1 VSGERI
7 LCFGDIANDV
17 VVAPRAEIRPDTD
30 TLSNIRQTPGGSAA
44 NTAAWLGVL
53 GAPVD
58 LVACVGSL
66 DGERHADLL
75 RRQGVVPH
83 LQVATGLETSTIV
96 IVVEGEGRTMLTD
109 RGANRA
115 LSDDHVPDDLLASA
129 GILHVTGYNLLDGPR
144 AEGMA
149 RIVERAHAH
158 GAVVSMNTG
167 SAGFIEDFGPE
178 AFRAGTAGVDIL
190 FANAAEA
197 ALLSDAGEPSAVA
210 AELAERHGLAV
221 VTQGPRSVLVGT
233 RGEPPHEVAVP
244 AARLLDPTG
253 AGDAMA
259 AGFLNSW
266 RVEGDPVRAA
276 EAGILAAAQAI
287 QVYGGRP
294 PF

>member
-1 VSGERI
+1 MSGSRV

-115 LSDDHVPDDLLASA
+115 LSDDHVLWTCENCHITP
-129 GILHVTGYNLLDGPR
+129 H
-144 AEGMA
+144 
-149 RIVERAHAH
+149 
-158 GAVVSMNTG
+158 
-167 SAGFIEDFGPE
+167 
-178 AFRAGTAGVDIL
+178 TAGGQFEESRVLIRHFL
-190 FANAAEA
+190 ENLRRHEKGEA
-197 ALLSDAGEPSAVA
+197 
-210 AELAERHGLAV
+210 
-221 VTQGPRSVLVGT
+221 LVN
-233 RGEPPHEVAVP
+233 RI
-244 AARLLDPTG
+244 
-253 AGDAMA
+253 M
-259 AGFLNSW
+259 
-266 RVEGDPVRAA
+266 
-276 EAGILAAAQAI
+276 
-287 QVYGGRP
+287 
-294 PF
+294 